1 MKLAGVTATLVG
13 ASGQNVFFEDIE
25 QSIAHALRAAGARV
39 RRVVDYVPVAEENE
53 VFLLVPHEFVA
64 LTEDIAHPDEL
75 QLTRTVA
82 VATEQPGTAWF
93 ERTRE
98 FCSRAAATVDINRVG
113 VRALRAAGIG
123 AEYLPLCY
131 CPDWDVW
138 HGESDHERPT
148 DVLFLGGLTER
159 RARGIALCGEVL
171 SRRRCRLVLVDNAS
185 PLRADTAGV
194 ETGAANWQVYADAKV
209 LLNIHRSDHGYFEW
223 HRALSAISNGCVLV
237 TERSIDASPL
247 IAREDYVSGSLDS
260 LPFLLDLTLADEDLR
275 LRLQQ
280 SALARVQT
288 ELPTE
293 RMRDVLAAVIER
305 VLAKPLPAS
314 ASSRHRRD
322 RRRPRPRLLQPPAPG
337 WSVLT
342 QTTSELQGV
351 RRALKVL
358 VRSQQRLQ
366 QQVARIERAG
376 RTAESEE
383 TTFGPYGEKEP
394 DVSVVLT
401 LYNYAGVVGEAIT
414 SVARSDYAALELIV
428 VDDASSDDSAEV
440 ARAALE
446 ARPWMSSMLIALG
459 ENVGLARARNL
470 GIERSRGEF
479 VFILDADNAIYPT
492 ALGELVRV
500 LRDDRDA
507 AFAYGIIEEFDTRG
521 PSGLRSWHGWDARR
535 LIYGNYID
543 AMAMIER
550 SRVLEVGGYSTDP
563 RLYGWEDFDLWCQ
576 FVDRGMRGVH
586 VPNVLSR
593 YRGGRLSMLSITDL
607 DASDAWSAL
616 IERHPFLTAPSDAQA
631 LFAEG

>member
-1 MKLAGVTATLVG
+1 MKLAGVTATLVA
-13 ASGQNVFFEDIE
+13 ASRQNVFFEDLE
-25 QSIAHALRAAGARV
+25 QSVAHALRSAGARV
-39 RRVVDYVPVAEENE
+39 RRVVDYVPVAEESE
-53 VFLLVPHEFVA
+53 VFLLVPHEFVT

-75 QLTRTVA
+75 QLARTVA
-82 VATEQPGTAWF
+82 VATEQPGTPWF
-93 ERTRE
+93 EQTRE

-113 VRALRAAGIG
+113 VRALRAAGIE

-185 PLRADTAGV
+185 PLRPNTAGV
-194 ETGAANWQVYADAKV
+194 ETGAAKWRLHADAKV

-237 TERSIDASPL
+237 TERSLDASPL
-247 IAREDYVSGSLDS
+247 IAGEDYVSGSLDS
-260 LPFLLDLTLADEDLR
+260 LPFLLDLTLADGDLR
-275 LRLQQ
+275 RRLQQ
-280 SALARVQT
+280 SALARVHT

-293 RMRDVLAAVIER
+293 RMRDVLVSVIER
-305 VLAKPLPAS
+305 VLAKPLPAA
-314 ASSRHRRD
+314 ASNRQRRD
-322 RRRPRPRLLQPPAPG
+322 RRPRPREPQLPAPG
-337 WSVLT
+337 WSLLT
-342 QTTSELQGV
+342 QPTSELQDV
-351 RRALKVL
+351 RRALKFV

-366 QQVARIERAG
+366 HQVERIERAG
-376 RTAESEE
+376 RTEAAAE
-383 TTFGPYGEKEP
+383 TTFGPYAEKRS

-401 LYNYAGVVGEAIT
+401 LHNYGGVVGEAIT
-414 SVARSDYAALELIV
+414 SVARSDYAAFELIV
-428 VDDASSDDSAEV
+428 VDDASSDGSVAV

-492 ALGELVRV
+492 ALGELVRA
-500 LRDDRDA
+500 LREDRDA

-550 SRVLEVGGYSTDP
+550 SRVLELGGYSTDP

-576 FVDRGMRGVH
+576 FVDRGIRGVH
-586 VPNVLSR
+586 VPNVLTR

-607 DASDAWSAL
+607 DASDAWAAL
-616 IERHPFLTAPSDAQA
+616 IERHPFLTTPVDAQV
-631 LFAEG
+631 LRAEG